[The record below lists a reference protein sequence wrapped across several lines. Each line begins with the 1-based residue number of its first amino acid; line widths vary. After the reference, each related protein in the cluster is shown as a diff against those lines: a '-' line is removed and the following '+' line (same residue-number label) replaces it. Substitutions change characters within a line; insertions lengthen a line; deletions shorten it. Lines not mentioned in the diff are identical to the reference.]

1 MADGAARREADHE
14 RMKISA
20 SVERR
25 IEAPADAVYAVIAD
39 FREHHPRILPS
50 AFSDLAV
57 EEGGV
62 GAGTVHR
69 FTLTLG
75 GRART
80 SRARIDEPEPG
91 RVLTEREIDGNLV
104 TTFTV
109 DALPHERSHV
119 TIATTWETPGMR
131 GVMERIAAPRI
142 LRRLYTDELTLL
154 DRYVRRRS
162 KTAPRVHRANRAFV
176 IA

>member
-1 MADGAARREADHE
+1 MR
-14 RMKISA
+14 INA

-39 FREHHPRILPS
+39 FREHHPRILPPE
-50 AFSDLAV
+50 FSDVVV

-69 FTLTLG
+69 FTLALG

-80 SRARIDEPEPG
+80 SRVRVDEPEPG
-91 RVLTEREIDGNLV
+91 RVLTEREIGGNLV

-109 DALPHERSHV
+109 DALPRGCSRV
-119 TIATTWETPGMR
+119 TITTAWETPGLR
-131 GVMERIAAPRI
+131 GVVEWLVAPRM
-142 LRRLYTDELTLL
+142 LRRLYGDELTLL

-162 KTAPRVHRANRAFV
+162 KTAPRIRWANRAFV